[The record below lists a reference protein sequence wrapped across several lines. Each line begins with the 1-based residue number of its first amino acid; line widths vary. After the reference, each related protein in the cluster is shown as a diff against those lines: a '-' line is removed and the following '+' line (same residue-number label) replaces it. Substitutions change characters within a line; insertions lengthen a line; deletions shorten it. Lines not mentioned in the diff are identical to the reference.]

1 MKWASNI
8 IHRFIKWLISLF
20 FRQNHKYG
28 VSFDVDINLSNL
40 MSPLPNVNTF
50 YDLARDVGIFEVVDV
65 NAKESIVVIRE
76 VGTDT
81 EYKIDSEL
89 FIILFVSKSDASSN
103 FDLLKYK

>member
-20 FRQNHKYG
+20 FRHNRKYG

-40 MSPLPNVNTF
+40 MAPLPNINTF
-50 YDLARDVGIFEVVDV
+50 YDLAKDVGIFEVIAVS
-65 NAKESIVVIRE
+65 AQESTVTIRE

-81 EYKIDSEL
+81 EYKIDAEL
-89 FIILFVSKSDASSN
+89 FIILFVSKSDPSSN
-103 FDLLKYK
+103 FDLFKYK